1 VFSLKTDEE
10 LLEDAEIGEKARDL
24 LDTVLGERLILDA
37 NAEVEDAKE
46 ALLTVSPTETE
57 EIRRLQ
63 KNAEVNNLFILRIKM
78 LMDRGEEAITE
89 WRARKDES

>member
-1 VFSLKTDEE
+1 LKTDEE

-46 ALLTVSPTETE
+46 ALLAVSPTETE
-57 EIRRLQ
+57 TIRRLQ

>member
-1 VFSLKTDEE
+1 LKTDEE

-46 ALLTVSPTETE
+46 ALLAVSPTETE

>member
-1 VFSLKTDEE
+1 LKTDEE

>member
-1 VFSLKTDEE
+1 MKTDEE

-46 ALLTVSPTETE
+46 ALLAVDPWETE

>member
-1 VFSLKTDEE
+1 LKTDED

-46 ALLTVSPTETE
+46 ALLAVDPWETE

>member
-1 VFSLKTDEE
+1 LKTDEE

-24 LDTVLGERLILDA
+24 LDTALGERLILDA

-46 ALLTVSPTETE
+46 ALLAVSPTETE

>member
-1 VFSLKTDEE
+1 LKTDEE

-24 LDTVLGERLILDA
+24 LDKVLGERLILDA

>member
-1 VFSLKTDEE
+1 LKTDEE

-46 ALLTVSPTETE
+46 ALLAVDPWETE